1 MIPNALTACRG
12 FVMRKVA
19 GRFDACRQLVS
30 STGARVSHPSLLATV
45 GVFLLMILPVL
56 LLLAAALAALHD
68 PGNHLVRFAEIA
80 PAASVTAVREMKE
93 KRAKAL
99 AEARKVVESAE
110 KEKRAMTGEEDTK
123 YNAFMAEVRG
133 LGNPPSR
140 PPRR

>member
-68 PGNHLVRFAEIA
+68 PGNHLVALR
-80 PAASVTAVREMKE
+80 RD
-93 KRAKAL
+93 RARGQCHRRPRDEG
-99 AEARKVVESAE
+99 EARKGA
-110 KEKRAMTGEEDTK
+110 G
-123 YNAFMAEVRG
+123 
-133 LGNPPSR
+133 
-140 PPRR
+140 